1 MMKSLA
7 ILVSLG
13 ALLMLSPH
21 TQAQVRDREA
31 RINDTLEMV
40 KTIVRANRQEIV
52 TATMQLTT
60 EESEAFWPLYREY
73 RNDIEK
79 ILDRR
84 ITLIKDFAKE
94 YGKLSAD
101 IAEDM
106 LTESLD
112 IDGDLLRVKKRYVKK
127 FKKVLPPIKVT
138 RFYQVEN
145 KLDAV
150 VAVQLAQDIPFVK

>member
-7 ILVSLG
+7 ILVTLG

-21 TQAQVRDREA
+21 SQAQMRDREA

-60 EESEAFWPLYREY
+60 EESEAFWPVYREY

-101 IAEDM
+101 TAEDM